1 MILPQ
6 EIIRRKRDG
15 NALTEGEL
23 RAFFEGFLK
32 GDVADYQVSA
42 MLMAIL
48 MKGMTHRETAD
59 LTRIMRDSG
68 EKFSWGPDKHRHV
81 DKHSTG
87 GIGDK
92 TSIVLLPLC
101 VLEGLTVPMMAG
113 RGLGHTGGTLDKLEA
128 VGFDVFP
135 TPDAAKKQVKELGGV
150 FMGQTEKIVP
160 LDQRLYSMRDVTAT
174 VESMPLIVGSILSKK
189 LAEGIGGLVMDVK
202 FGSGAF
208 MEKLDDARS
217 LAEKL
222 KSVGQELG
230 LNVRCLLTSMNSP
243 LGPYAGNALEIL
255 ECIEL
260 LRGKGPADTR
270 ELVIELGME
279 MVRLAFPERK
289 PEEVRA
295 RLAAHLASGAAY
307 EKFLAVARAQRAD
320 LALLEH
326 PESLVRSKERVA
338 VPSPRAGV
346 VTKIDCRKLGIA
358 IIELGGGRRLA
369 SDRIDPWVG
378 LADLKRVG
386 ARVDAKEP
394 LATVHA
400 SDAATAA
407 EARRLIEEAYV
418 VEASGTASDPLVAE
432 RL

>member
-15 NALTEGEL
+15 NALTEAEL
-23 RAFFEGFLK
+23 REFFEGFLR

-42 MLMAIL
+42 MLMAVL

-68 EKFSWGPDKHRHV
+68 EKFSWGPDRQRAV

-135 TPDAAKKQVKELGGV
+135 SPDAARKQVLELGGV
-150 FMGQTEKIVP
+150 FMGQTEKVVP
-160 LDQRLYSMRDVTAT
+160 LDRKLYSMRDVTAT

-208 MEKLDDARS
+208 MEKLEDARS

-222 KSVGQELG
+222 KAVGQELG

-243 LGPYAGNALEIL
+243 LGHYAGNALEIL
-255 ECIEL
+255 ECVEL
-260 LRGKGPADTR
+260 MRGQGPADTR

-279 MVRLAFPERK
+279 MVRLAFPDRLPDEIRK
-289 PEEVRA
+289 A
-295 RLAAHLASGAAY
+295 LDGHLRSGAAY
-307 EKFLAVARAQRAD
+307 EKFLEVARAQKAD
-320 LALLEH
+320 LKLLQH
-326 PESLVRSKERVA
+326 PERLLRAPERLTVG
-338 VPSPRAGV
+338 SPNAGV
-346 VTKIDCRKLGIA
+346 VKQVDCRKLGIA
-358 IIELGGGRRLA
+358 IIELGGGRRLS
-369 SDRIDPWVG
+369 SDKIDPWVG

-386 ARVDAKEP
+386 AKLRAGDPLVTIHANDKAK
-394 LATVHA
+394 
-400 SDAATAA
+400 AAIAKK
-407 EARRLIEEAYV
+407 LIEEAYV
-418 VEASGTASDPLVAE
+418 VGAGAAEDPLVAE

>member
-15 NALTEGEL
+15 LSLSEDEL
-23 RAFFEGFLK
+23 RAFFGGFLK
-32 GDVADYQVSA
+32 GEVADYQVSA
-42 MLMAIL
+42 MLMAVL

-68 EKFSWGPDKHRHV
+68 ETFSWGPDRHLHV

-101 VLEGLTVPMMAG
+101 VLEGLIVPMMAG

-128 VGFDVFP
+128 VGFHVFP
-135 TPDAAKKQVKELGGV
+135 SPDQARKQVKDLGGV

-160 LDQRLYSMRDVTAT
+160 LDRKLYSMRDVTAT

-222 KSVGQELG
+222 KAVGQELG
-230 LNVRCLLTSMNSP
+230 LSVRCLLTSMNSP
-243 LGPYAGNALEIL
+243 LGTYAGNALEIL
-255 ECIEL
+255 ECLEV
-260 LRGKGPADTR
+260 LRGGGPADTR
-270 ELVIELGME
+270 ELTVELGME
-279 MVRLAFPERK
+279 MVRLAFPERDAD
-289 PEEVRA
+289 EVRR

-307 EKFLAVARAQRAD
+307 EKFLAIARAQKAD
-320 LALLEH
+320 LMLLES
-326 PESLVRSKERVA
+326 PAKLVRAKTRVA
-338 VPSPRAGV
+338 VTAKATGV
-346 VTKIDCRKLGIA
+346 VTRVDTRKLGIA
-358 IIELGGGRRLA
+358 IIELGGGRRL
-369 SDRIDPWVG
+369 STDRIDPWVG

-386 ARVDAKEP
+386 AKVASGDV
-394 LATVHA
+394 LATIHA
-400 SDAATAA
+400 NDEIQARAAKA
-407 EARRLIEEAYV
+407 LIEEAYV
-418 VEASGTASDPLVAE
+418 VGEGDALDPLVAE